1 MAFKDPAA
9 SKASFPSFWPRYYY
23 YYCYY
28 TSLYMCVCVF
38 RTGNNKTA
46 KDKYVLPI
54 CDRGA
59 NHRPLCLDL
68 PLITLAVC

>member
-28 TSLYMCVCVF
+28 TSLYMCVCVSFGLATIKLQKINMFYLSVTVEPIIGHYVSTF
-38 RTGNNKTA
+38 R
-46 KDKYVLPI
+46 
-54 CDRGA
+54 
-59 NHRPLCLDL
+59 
-68 PLITLAVC
+68 